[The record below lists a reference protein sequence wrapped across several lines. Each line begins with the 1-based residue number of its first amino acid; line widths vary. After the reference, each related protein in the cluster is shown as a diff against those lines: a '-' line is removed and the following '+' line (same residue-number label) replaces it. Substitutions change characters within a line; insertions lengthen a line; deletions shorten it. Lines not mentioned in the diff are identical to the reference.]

1 MANILA
7 PFGLR
12 HFGYREGFAPTYGMK
27 RAKIAL
33 GNTNPIFHGDAVIQL
48 GTGYVAQPS
57 SNALTIAGV
66 FQGCEYLSISQG
78 RKVRSPYWPGSD
90 ASADV
95 DAFLIDAGQ
104 ATFFAQ
110 VNGTPGLFADIGANI
125 GIFTA
130 TGGSAAPTAGSG
142 QGNTTNGLSGM
153 LLDTAGTNSGGSG
166 AISTVGALTTAPFRI
181 IGLYSDY
188 IVQGSPVLGAP
199 SPNGC
204 DQTTNFNFLVV
215 AANNF
220 DQKTL
225 VGTV

>member
-12 HFGYREGFAPTYGMK
+12 HIGYREGFAPTFGMK
-27 RAKIAL
+27 RCKIAL

-48 GTGYVAQPS
+48 GTGYIAQPS

-66 FQGCEYLSISQG
+66 FQGCEYLSIARGS
-78 RKVRSPYWPGSD
+78 KVRSPYWPGSD
-90 ASADV
+90 AAADV
-95 DAFLIDAGQ
+95 DAFVIDTSQ
-104 ATFFAQ
+104 SQFVAQ

-130 TGGSAAPTAGSG
+130 TGGVASPTPGSG

-153 LLDTAGTNSGGSG
+153 LLDTAGTNSGGTG
-166 AISTVGALTTAPFRI
+166 AINTTSTLPFRI
-181 IGLYSDY
+181 VALYSSY
-188 IVQGSPVLGAP
+188 VVQGDPILGAT
-199 SPNGC
+199 SPNGA
-204 DQTTNFNFLVV
+204 DNSTNYNWLVV

-225 VGTV
+225 LGT

>member
-12 HFGYREGFAPTYGMK
+12 HWGYREGFAPTYGMK

-95 DAFLIDAGQ
+95 DAFLIDTSQ
-104 ATFFAQ
+104 ATFYAQ

-130 TGGSAAPTAGSG
+130 TGGAAAPTPGSG

-153 LLDTAGTNSGGSG
+153 LLDTAGTNSGGTG
-166 AISTVGALTTAPFRI
+166 AINTTSTLPFRI

-188 IVQGSPVLGAP
+188 VIPGSPVLGAT

-204 DQTTNFNFLVV
+204 DQTTNYNFLVV

-225 VGTV
+225 LGTV